1 MAVRSTNNNVLYD
14 QNPDGTLTR
23 KTMANFFGASTDSK
37 PTENIVNGSA
47 FLEVNTGKIFLF
59 NESTSTWVELQ

>member
-14 QNPDGTLTR
+14 EIEGVLVR

-37 PTENIVNGSA
+37 PTTGIVNGSA
-47 FLEVNTGKIFLF
+47 FLEVDTGKIFLF
-59 NESTSTWVELQ
+59 NESTSSWVELT